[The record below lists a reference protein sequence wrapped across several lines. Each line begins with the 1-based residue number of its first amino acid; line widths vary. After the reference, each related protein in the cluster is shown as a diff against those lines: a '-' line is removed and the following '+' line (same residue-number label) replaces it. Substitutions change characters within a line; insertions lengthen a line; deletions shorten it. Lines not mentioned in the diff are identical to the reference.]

1 MPKKPNGAGG
11 MQEYVPAGNGDASGE
26 YADGEG
32 SNRHF
37 TAFKKP
43 DGGNTSGYIVD
54 TTNPPKTTPNA
65 EETGVAVKP
74 NDTGR
79 SFKGFDDYIETGFKA
94 GKYLSKEQLRRD
106 FESGSEDA
114 RGAVSHFIETGDI
127 TYQSSK
133 DSYYQS
139 GSRRVFM
146 NTNDTGNRWDGETFY
161 HESAHAIDWALGEE
175 KEEHPYSWLTT
186 RGKSPMTETKVTANG
201 KTFNETIHAEMQAMK
216 RDGRWDAVVADYRE
230 FSRTGVQQKTPEQIA
245 EEEDYNSKYQPIR
258 EQAGLYAEKEAGDP
272 WHGGVTWTEYK
283 KRWRRAFDNY
293 MKENTPEDVKALG
306 DKIAAEKAE
315 RDKANRRAKS
325 RYDTLSD
332 IYGAAYKASYGFANC
347 GHSANYYRNSP
358 SGSAHEFFAEYFSA
372 RATGD
377 TVLIETT
384 KRYMPETAKACEELY
399 QYAVS
404 QGRV

>member
-1 MPKKPNGAGG
+1 MPTKPSSWG

-37 TAFKKP
+37 TSFKKP
-43 DGGNTSGYIVD
+43 DGGNTSGYTVD
-54 TTNPPKTTPNA
+54 TTNPPKVTPNT

-106 FESGSEDA
+106 FESGNEDA
-114 RGAVSHFIETGDI
+114 RGAVSHFMETGDI

-175 KEEHPYSWLTT
+175 KVNDTW
-186 RGKSPMTETKVTANG
+186 GWKKKNPMTETKVTSNG

-216 RDGRWDAVVADYRE
+216 KDGRWDAVVADYRE
-230 FSRTGVQQKTPEQIA
+230 FSRTGLQQKTPEQIA

-258 EQAGLYAEKEAGDP
+258 EQAGQYAEQQAGDY
-272 WHGGVTWTEYK
+272 WNGYVTYKEYK
-283 KRWRRAFDNY
+283 KNWEKAFTEY
-293 MKENTPEDVKALG
+293 MEKNTPQDVKALG
-306 DKIAAEKAE
+306 DKIAAERAE
-315 RDKANRRAKS
+315 REKANRRAKS

-384 KRYMPETAKACEELY
+384 KKYMPETAKACEELY